1 MRYSY
6 LKYMCFPSVVPI
18 GKETEITIVPRDN
31 SRIFRENK
39 EYTLGIAGLQ
49 DDMLAYGDRITKDK
63 PVYIKEG
70 YSLAAEM
77 PDKADTEVR
86 FYGGNERRE

>member
-6 LKYMCFPSVVPI
+6 PKYMCFPSVVPI

-49 DDMLAYGDRITKDK
+49 DDMLPMVI
-63 PVYIKEG
+63 E
-70 YSLAAEM
+70 
-77 PDKADTEVR
+77 
-86 FYGGNERRE
+86 